1 MRESASA
8 PEAEDLTLAVAVM
21 VSSVTVAC
29 SARSFSGLSR

>member
-8 PEAEDLTLAVAVM
+8 SEAEDFALAVVVM

-29 SARSFSGLSR
+29 SGRSFSGLSR

>member
-8 PEAEDLTLAVAVM
+8 SEAEDFTLAVAVV

-29 SARSFSGLSR
+29 SAWSISGLSR